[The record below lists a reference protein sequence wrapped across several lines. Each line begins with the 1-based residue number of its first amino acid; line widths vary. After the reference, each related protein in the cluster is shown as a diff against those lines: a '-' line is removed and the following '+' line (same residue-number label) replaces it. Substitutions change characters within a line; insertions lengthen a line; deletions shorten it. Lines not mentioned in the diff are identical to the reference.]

1 MYLKKVALR
10 AVRCFESIDLTLQ
23 HADEGEPRQRNW
35 NVIVA
40 ENADGKT
47 TLLQAIA
54 ACFLDGPT
62 AAKLLKLPTLVRH
75 GCEAAL
81 LSAEIV
87 RGPSDV
93 VDGAP
98 RRNPKLDLSV
108 KYAVVAAGKP
118 NGKSHA
124 GPFVPTATLLEQANN
139 EQTFARW
146 GLPELVPDDVEFL
159 KRNAFLREANR
170 GWCACGYGAYRR
182 LTGFTT
188 SSVEETD
195 PLARRFLTLFEEGAA
210 LHDAESWLLE
220 LDRLAA
226 RAKKD
231 SSPATR
237 SLEDAKKALCDLLPE
252 VTEIAIGDRVEFT
265 FRGEKVHL
273 GHLSDGYRSMFALTV
288 DVLRWLE
295 QTRPKALAKTP
306 LRELPAVVL
315 IDEVDT
321 HLHPTWQREVG
332 FKLTRF
338 FPNVQF
344 IVTSHSPF
352 VAMAA
357 EGHGITVLESAM
369 GKDGHPAAVD
379 RPDVPTVRGWVVD
392 RVLTEL
398 FGLPSLRDPETAA
411 LIREYESLRL
421 ARGKADVD
429 PDPAAE
435 ARLKELEQKL
445 GAIDEGTSLPRRV
458 ALQQDIDLLAR
469 GLEKWGKP

>member
-10 AVRCFESIDLTLQ
+10 DVRCFESIDLTFQ
-23 HADEGEPRQRNW
+23 HAREGEPRQRNW

-47 TLLQAIA
+47 TLLQSIA

-75 GCEAAL
+75 GAEAAL

-93 VDGAP
+93 VDGASAKK
-98 RRNPKLDLSV
+98 PKLDLSV
-108 KYAVVAAGKP
+108 TYAVVAANKP
-118 NGKSHA
+118 NGKSHP
-124 GPFVPTATLLEQANN
+124 GPFVPTATLLEPANN
-139 EQTFARW
+139 DNTFWRW
-146 GLPELVPDDVEFL
+146 GLIGSALDDVEFL
-159 KRNAFLREANR
+159 KRHAFLREDNR

-182 LTGFTT
+182 LTGFST
-188 SSVEETD
+188 STVDEKD

-210 LHDAESWLLE
+210 LHDAEYWLLE
-220 LDRLAA
+220 LDRRAA
-226 RAKKD
+226 RARKEASPQKK
-231 SSPATR
+231 
-237 SLEDAKKALCDLLPE
+237 SLADAKQALCDLLPE
-252 VTEIAIGDRVEFT
+252 VTEISIGERVELT

-273 GHLSDGYRSMFALTV
+273 GHLSDGYRSMFALIV
-288 DVLRWLE
+288 DILRWLE
-295 QTRPKALAKTP
+295 QTRPKASVKTP

-321 HLHPTWQREVG
+321 HLHPMWQREIG
-332 FKLTRF
+332 FKLTTF

-344 IVTSHSPF
+344 IVTSDSPF

-357 EGHGITVLESAM
+357 EGHGITVLETAT
-369 GKDGHPAAVD
+369 GADGHPSAVV
-379 RPDVPTVRGWVVD
+379 RPDVPDVRGWVVD

-398 FGLPSLRDPETAA
+398 FGLQSLRDPETAR

-421 ARGKADVD
+421 ARGASELDTTG
-429 PDPAAE
+429 E
-435 ARLKELEQKL
+435 ARLKELEQRL
-445 GAIDEGTSLPRRV
+445 GDIDEGTSLPRQV
-458 ALQQDIDLLAR
+458 ALQQDVALLAR